1 MKRIKPIYFLV
12 ALFVI
17 VGTLVLGVFAGRFAA
32 RSIQPLQ
39 AQTDSSTVV
48 NDSDLESQSDQ
59 AIGVDTALLESKY
72 GIILVPVDL
81 AQLDIAIVSAEEA
94 IAEAQG
100 QKGKTRE
107 ASRVTA
113 DLGFLGNASESG
125 QTHSD
130 LQETPLVWL
139 LNFEGVKSY
148 NSCEP
153 APGCVTYVSDEYV
166 VIIDAVSG
174 QWIMGLTM

>member
-1 MKRIKPIYFLV
+1 
-12 ALFVI
+12 
-17 VGTLVLGVFAGRFAA
+17 VFAGRFAA
-32 RSIQPLQ
+32 KSIQSLQ

-48 NDSDLESQSDQ
+48 NDLALESQSNQ
-59 AIGVDTALLESKY
+59 AIGVDVALLESKY
-72 GIILVPVDL
+72 GISFVPVDP
-81 AQLDIAIVSAEEA
+81 AQLDIAVVTAEEA
-94 IAEAQG
+94 IAEAQR
-100 QKGKTRE
+100 QKGKTKE

-113 DLGFLGNASESG
+113 DLGYLGNASEAG

-130 LQETPLVWL
+130 LQETPLVWV
-139 LNFEGVKSY
+139 LNFEGVLSY
-148 NSCEP
+148 SSCEP